1 MPSLHRFQNKTSQN
15 RAKPA
20 AKTALPDF
28 GAMLFL
34 SFFLTLTLLSHVAI
48 FRFILRWL
56 GVTHPFLKTIL
67 LAACLVMGISF
78 MAAFLLLRWTENP
91 WTILYFRVSAV
102 WFALSIKITLAAGAA
117 WSVYAILRIVGIEPP
132 SFPLLASACIILALG
147 WSAHGFYAAFHPI
160 VKHLDIPLERLPDQW
175 RGRTVVQLS
184 DVHLG
189 HFHGPASMER
199 LADRVNALHPDL
211 VVITGDFFD
220 GMIDGMSEFESPLK
234 RLKARHGVFLVTGN
248 HESYAGLQ
256 RCLDIMARTGIRVL
270 FNEVVEIDGLHLMG
284 VAYPGIH
291 DKSAI
296 RGFATAPMPAP
307 GLRPCILLFHTPTD
321 IRLDHTRDRRFA
333 TYFHPDTSFA
343 LSKELGVS
351 LQLSGH
357 SHQGQIFPFNLLTKW
372 IYNGYDYGLHQV
384 EGFAVYTSS
393 GVGTWGPP
401 IRSSGAPPEIVVI
414 TLR

>member
-1 MPSLHRFQNKTSQN
+1 
-15 RAKPA
+15 
-20 AKTALPDF
+20 
-28 GAMLFL
+28 MLFL
-34 SFFLTLTLLSHVAI
+34 SFFLTLTLLWHVAI

-56 GVTHPFLKTIL
+56 GVTHPLLKTTL
-67 LAACLVMGISF
+67 LAACLVLGISF

-91 WTILYFRVSAV
+91 WTILYFRLSAV

-117 WSVYAILRIVGIEPP
+117 WSVYAIFRMIGIGAS
-132 SFPLLASACIILALG
+132 SFPYLASACIILALG
-147 WSAHGFYAAFHPI
+147 WSAHGFWTAFHPV
-160 VKHLDIPLERLPDQW
+160 VKPFDIALAGLPDPW
-175 RGRTVVQLS
+175 RGKTIVQLS

-189 HFHGPASMER
+189 HFHGAASMER
-199 LADRVNALHPDL
+199 LAEKVNSLHPDI
-211 VVITGDFFD
+211 VVITGDLFD
-220 GMIDGMSEFESPLK
+220 GMIDGMPAFESPLK
-234 RLKARHGVFLVTGN
+234 RLKARHGVFFVTGN
-248 HESYAGLQ
+248 HETYAGLQ
-256 RCLDIMARTGIRVL
+256 RCLDMITRAGIRVL
-270 FNEVVEIDGLHLMG
+270 YNEVVEIEGLYLMG

-291 DKSAI
+291 DKSEI
-296 RGFATAPMPAP
+296 RGIGNAPMPTS

-321 IRLDHTRDRRFA
+321 IRSDLTRDRRSA

-343 LSKELGVS
+343 LNKELGVS

-372 IYNGYDYGLHQV
+372 IYNGYDYGRHQE

-401 IRSSGAPPEIVVI
+401 MRSSGAPPEIVAI